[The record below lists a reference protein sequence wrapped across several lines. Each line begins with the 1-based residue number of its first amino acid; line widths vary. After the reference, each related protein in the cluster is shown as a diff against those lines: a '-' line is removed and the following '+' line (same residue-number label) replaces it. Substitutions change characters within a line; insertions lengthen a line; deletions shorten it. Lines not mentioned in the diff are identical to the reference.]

1 MVFNAAMNSIPVL
14 LLAIGVDYGLHVVLR
29 IREELKNSE
38 EGKSAKRSGLFHSGE
53 KTSDSKRNNI
63 HLDSFTNSDFY

>member
-29 IREELKNSE
+29 VREELKNSVDDSSKATLRDFSLE
-38 EGKSAKRSGLFHSGE
+38 ARKIAIGKVQFSLLLH
-53 KTSDSKRNNI
+53 
-63 HLDSFTNSDFY
+63 Y

>member
-29 IREELKNSE
+29 IREELKNSQE
-38 EGKSAKRSGLFHSGE
+38 ASQGTQNMTMR
-53 KTSDSKRNNI
+53 TSLLKCANLP
-63 HLDSFTNSDFY
+63 LDVEPYSPLSLY